1 MGHERL
7 GFLPKSR
14 RWREIVRQFAHL
26 YESDASASEIA
37 KNTIRNV
44 RSCFRGIEND
54 RGVQEA
60 FKFLLIIANSA
71 ASNDFATTASKYD
84 IQLPQNP
91 SLIAMAKALKE
102 WVEPRQNSLE
112 YAQLAVSSAS
122 DSLRIWYE
130 ENKGQQDLFAS
141 FGDSL
146 RVWSKAGT
154 EKAFCEISRVYFA
167 KFVERY
173 LNYFLEREASAHFP
187 DFSQRDQF
195 TADIRTCV
203 DQASKHAFETAKIT
217 QSFAA
222 GWYKK
227 RAQSSIPGDAAIKGF
242 LRIAFGKLRD
252 ELLVEEAQ
260 S

>member
-1 MGHERL
+1 MR
-7 GFLPKSR
+7 
-14 RWREIVRQFAHL
+14 
-26 YESDASASEIA
+26 
-37 KNTIRNV
+37 
-44 RSCFRGIEND
+44 
-54 RGVQEA
+54 EA
-60 FKFLLIIANSA
+60 FKFLLIIAHSA
-71 ASNDFATTASKYD
+71 ASNQFSASLSEND
-84 IQLPQNP
+84 IRLPDNP

-112 YAQLAVSSAS
+112 YGQLAVSSAS
-122 DSLRIWYE
+122 DALRIWYE

-141 FGDSL
+141 FDDSL

-195 TADIRTCV
+195 TSDIRTYV

-227 RAQSSIPGDAAIKGF
+227 RAQRSIPSDASIKGF
-242 LRIAFGKLRD
+242 LSKAFGKLRD
-252 ELLVEEAQ
+252 ELLVEEVQ